1 MTATG
6 ADTGVLLVFADLV
19 LDPYAYQVTRGAREV
34 GLTLAEFRML
44 GLLMDCPGQVVS
56 RERLYAAAWGAG
68 RVASS
73 QAVDRAVGRL
83 RRKLEAG
90 GEPRL
95 VGTVRGVGFVLRETQ
110 GGAT

>member
-19 LDPYAYQVTRGAREV
+19 LDPYAYVVTRGAREV
-34 GLTLAEFRML
+34 GLTVAEFRML

-56 RERLYAAAWGAG
+56 RERLYAAAWGRWVGVEA
-68 RVASS
+68 RT
-73 QAVDRAVGRL
+73 VDRAVERL